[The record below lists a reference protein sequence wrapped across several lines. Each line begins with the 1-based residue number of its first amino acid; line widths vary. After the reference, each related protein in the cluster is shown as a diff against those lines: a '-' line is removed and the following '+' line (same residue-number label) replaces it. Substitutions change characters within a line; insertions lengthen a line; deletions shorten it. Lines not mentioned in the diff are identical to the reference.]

1 MIMPLNCQ
9 KVDETSEPTKLE
21 PFMKK
26 IFPFK
31 VQFHNYYSQQDTPNL
46 LFNEI

>member
-1 MIMPLNCQ
+1 MIMLLNCQ

-31 VQFHNYYSQQDTPNL
+31 VQFHNYYQQDTQNL